1 MIKLEFIYKGIKVDI
16 KCYSEE
22 LMKNVNHLLN
32 ELKKNEDF
40 YFLSGLDFERQNIRE
55 NKNVIND
62 SIFCNNNTK
71 QYYII

>member
-16 KCYSEE
+16 KCNSKE